1 MSDKVSLS
9 EILNSDKGLFVNKQV
24 LKPNYTL
31 KGINEILH
39 RNDEI
44 RTYFEYLKDIF
55 CGVSPSNIFVY
66 GKPGLGKTII
76 TKWVLEEIKKET
88 ENRDIKLC
96 VIDINCDGSETAHAI
111 LQDINEGLP
120 SPKNEKKRNI
130 VNSKAKQIKYFEY
143 LVNNYEGIILI
154 VLDEFD
160 KAVNPEIINKII
172 RTESVLSNQYPCVIC
187 ITNELQLRDRFPPHL
202 KSTLCENT
210 LIINPYNAEQLIDI
224 VKARMEMALKPD
236 ATAEIVAPLCAA
248 LAAQEHGDARRAIDL
263 LKVSGEIAELRGK
276 VCIEEQDVIDAKE
289 KIEVDRVIEV
299 VKTLPIQ
306 SKTALLACIYIFDS
320 GNENTTNNI
329 YNAYRMLCDAIGID
343 TLTQRRMTDLL
354 GELDQL
360 GIIEGTIVFQGRY
373 GRKKQITKITS
384 KEHALETL
392 YQDFRLKTIA
402 YIPSSNFF
410 NTSVIRW

>member
-1 MSDKVSLS
+1 
-9 EILNSDKGLFVNKQV
+9 
-24 LKPNYTL
+24 
-31 KGINEILH
+31 
-39 RNDEI
+39 
-44 RTYFEYLKDIF
+44 
-55 CGVSPSNIFVY
+55 
-66 GKPGLGKTII
+66 
-76 TKWVLEEIKKET
+76 
-88 ENRDIKLC
+88 
-96 VIDINCDGSETAHAI
+96 
-111 LQDINEGLP
+111 
-120 SPKNEKKRNI
+120 
-130 VNSKAKQIKYFEY
+130 
-143 LVNNYEGIILI
+143 
-154 VLDEFD
+154 
-160 KAVNPEIINKII
+160 
-172 RTESVLSNQYPCVIC
+172 
-187 ITNELQLRDRFPPHL
+187 
-202 KSTLCENT
+202 
-210 LIINPYNAEQLIDI
+210 
-224 VKARMEMALKPD
+224 MEMALKPD
-236 ATAEIVAPLCAA
+236 ATAKIVAPLCAA

-320 GNENTTNNI
+320 GNGNTTNNI

-402 YIPSSNFF
+402 YIPSNNFF